1 MFRPYLETSLVNVV
15 KIYDIVGQE
24 GVTESA
30 DAILAWGYPCLLCK
44 VDEFFKVFK
53 KNFDQN

>member
-1 MFRPYLETSLVNVV
+1 MEPVLTRALDHIMV
-15 KIYDIVGQE
+15 KE
-24 GVTESA
+24 GVLESP
-30 DAILAWGYPCLLCK
+30 DAILAWEYPCLLCK